1 MLTRVAKLLL
11 GCPGEKRRWMLT
23 DWFIGSSLIAIMMS
37 VIKSTFI
44 VTLTGSPFLSEFDGF
59 VFKMKSSLM
68 LCAQ

>member
-1 MLTRVAKLLL
+1 
-11 GCPGEKRRWMLT
+11 MLT